1 VTDDTKYLELT
12 ADIVAAYAGANTLS
26 STELVTAIASV
37 HAALHSAAA
46 GHVPAAPVEA
56 PKPAVPV
63 RKSVTPETVYCLEC
77 GKGFKSLKRHIGTE
91 HALSPADY
99 RVRWGLPSDYPM
111 VASAYAEQRSELAK
125 RIGLGNS
132 RRIVA
137 DEPVADAPD
146 AGAAVEETGGKA
158 SRKRKSKDG

>member
-1 VTDDTKYLELT
+1 
-12 ADIVAAYAGANTLS
+12 
-26 STELVTAIASV
+26 
-37 HAALHSAAA
+37 
-46 GHVPAAPVEA
+46 
-56 PKPAVPV
+56 V

-137 DEPVADAPD
+137 EAPV
-146 AGAAVEETGGKA
+146 VEETVGETNGKA
-158 SRKRKSKDG
+158 PRKRKSKDA

>member
-1 VTDDTKYLELT
+1 MTDDTKYLELT
-12 ADIVAAYAGANTLS
+12 ADVVAAYAGANTLS
-26 STELVTAIASV
+26 STELVAAIASV
-37 HAALHSAAA
+37 HAALRAAAA

-137 DEPVADAPD
+137 ESVAEAPVA
-146 AGAAVEETGGKA
+146 EETAAETNGKA
-158 SRKRKSKDG
+158 PRKRKSKDA